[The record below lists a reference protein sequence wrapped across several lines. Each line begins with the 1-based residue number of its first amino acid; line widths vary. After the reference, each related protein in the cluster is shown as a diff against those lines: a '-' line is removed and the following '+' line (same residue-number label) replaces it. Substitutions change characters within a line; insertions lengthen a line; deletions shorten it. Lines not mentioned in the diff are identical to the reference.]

1 MIASALIL
9 DAGFLVSVDRGE
21 RSAQEFLTAALVHE
35 TPLTTT
41 HPIVAQVWR
50 NGTRQARLA
59 RFLQSVVIIALD
71 NGPEVGKLLARSGTS
86 DVVDA
91 HLVVVA
97 VQRSEPVLTGD
108 VDDLKLLV
116 DALPDRRPP
125 VLPWPYTCALSARLS
140 GRT

>member
-41 HPIVAQVWR
+41 HPVVAQVWR

-59 RFLQSVVIIALD
+59 RFLQSVVIVALD
-71 NGPEVGKLLARSGTS
+71 SGPEVGKLLARSGTS

-125 VLPWPYTCALSARLS
+125 VLPWP
-140 GRT
+140 

>member
-41 HPIVAQVWR
+41 HPVVAQVWR

-59 RFLQSVVIIALD
+59 RFLQSVVIVALD

-125 VLPWPYTCALSARLS
+125 VLPWP
-140 GRT
+140 